1 MNRFLLIA
9 IVFSIGCMP
18 TKLSNKSSGEQLQL
32 ATQSFDKPL
41 TYVDVSRTF
50 SGDTTRS
57 LISAELLFKGID
69 FAFDGIKTAIKK
81 SAEKY
86 YQQYVVS
93 LYNNSFYAQNSRNG
107 MLDPEQIKFKGFTFT
122 RSVNLA
128 NGREVAIQGY
138 FSLDETKYIDLYT
151 QSKFYL
157 KCDSLFVNYAK
168 VKMNDKKWYF
178 PWTLFIKKQEAIN
191 IDLEVDMLA
200 NWIDENGAIH
210 RQEPFGKFYFPI
222 RNYKV
227 GTRDTSLINKPM
239 AGYCYLPPRSATYCL
254 DKRGQWE
261 KCFGLGDFDII
272 AKLTESSKNNKLNK
286 LIYDNISVL
295 EEVDAKPLKDLL
307 NKK

>member
-178 PWTLFIKKQEAIN
+178 PWTFL
-191 IDLEVDMLA
+191 
-200 NWIDENGAIH
+200 
-210 RQEPFGKFYFPI
+210 
-222 RNYKV
+222 
-227 GTRDTSLINKPM
+227 
-239 AGYCYLPPRSATYCL
+239 
-254 DKRGQWE
+254 
-261 KCFGLGDFDII
+261 
-272 AKLTESSKNNKLNK
+272 
-286 LIYDNISVL
+286 
-295 EEVDAKPLKDLL
+295 
-307 NKK
+307 